1 MWEGSK
7 GDIAIDELSLNLNA
21 DQCGKIMLNP
31 PLAGVKLASFLRNSG
46 IFVEPWAK

>member
-21 DQCGKIMLNP
+21 DQCGKIL
-31 PLAGVKLASFLRNSG
+31 LTLLTRVFVTCETERKVTFL
-46 IFVEPWAK
+46 